1 MAKVV
6 MLTALAGQEFSVQ
19 AGEAY
24 ETSDGEASSLVANQ
38 YAREFDAKADAHLPV
53 VRCVVPSDPPVAAT
67 PAPAPAATD
76 DDDDDQEADAQPKQ
90 SRPATTRRRR

>member
-24 ETSDGEASSLVANQ
+24 ETSDGEATSLVANQ

-53 VRCVVPSDPPVAAT
+53 VRCVVPADPPVAAT
-67 PAPAPAATD
+67 PAPAPAVT
-76 DDDDDQEADAQPKQ
+76 DDDDQEADAQPKQ
-90 SRPATTRRRR
+90 SKPATTKRRR